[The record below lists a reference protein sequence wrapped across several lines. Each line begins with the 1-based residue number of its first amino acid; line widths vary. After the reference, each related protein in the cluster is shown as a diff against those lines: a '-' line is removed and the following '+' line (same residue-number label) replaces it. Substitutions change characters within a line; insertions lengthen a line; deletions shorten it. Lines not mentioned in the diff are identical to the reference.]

1 MQLLERLYFLFQNF
15 QDSVVDLVIGL
26 GVPAS
31 KIVISLPATARQFTL
46 ANETF
51 STPGSPTEEDDP
63 KEIDQAEF
71 CRQIRKGKWTLE
83 RDQDLSAPYAFK

>member
-1 MQLLERLYFLFQNF
+1 MFVTLYHIS

-26 GVPAS
+26 GVPSS

-46 ANETF
+46 VNETL
-51 STPGSPTEEDDP
+51 STPGSPTVDDEP
-63 KEIDQAEF
+63 KEIDQAEL
-71 CRQIRKGKWTLE
+71 CRQLRSGRWTLE